1 MEKLE
6 LAALLSHPM
15 LAQPQRNL
23 TFGNI
28 ASISTP
34 VADDVDVPETSGDAA
49 NLDTPAVDDT
59 SSASTTGNM
68 DSSEAANASPE
79 DERPM
84 VQPRRMFCSWQSPW
98 LEFNQKTEMPRTMM
112 TYGEEQG
119 KKALLDQTEKNKG
132 FAKDLISLLENK
144 DSAEEMTRYRLAAT
158 HTILAIYGDGIEYP
172 PGPKFTEACGLGA
185 CYGVL
190 SMKELGV
197 TPENKNAF
205 KLLYDMVQNVAFRV
219 ITDPTTRLLNQL
231 ASIPT
236 YRDRFGTSYMGSDD
250 EDDERDDQDVERDD
264 DNETDDEGNERDD
277 SITQQ
282 GPIANELTESLEPL
296 GLENQDKPS
305 DT

>member
-1 MEKLE
+1 M
-6 LAALLSHPM
+6 SP
-15 LAQPQRNL
+15 QPQRNL

-231 ASIPT
+231 ASILT

-250 EDDERDDQDVERDD
+250 EDDERDDQDVEGDD

-277 SITQQ
+277 GITQQ
-282 GPIANELTESLEPL
+282 GPIANELTESLKPL